1 MCIEGTIAARDEST
15 AFPLGPEI
23 QARLTV
29 SWKTFEKLSHICKRC
44 TLSSLIHTDR
54 CPQVIINT
62 ALVNSLDLDHRV
74 VPWDTVRS
82 RAVLVS
88 ILHQVSL
95 HFALAES
102 STKPLTEYICLRR
115 RPGGRGTL
123 PGTCCSGPDTQVNFL
138 DFFFN
143 IITNTRTH
151 SHGDGEA
158 PGARQP
164 GRQQSR

>member
-88 ILHQVSL
+88 ILHQVTL

-102 STKPLTEYICLRR
+102 SHNSYLSFFLHEQNFWRIKFTLKKTRKLRQN
-115 RPGGRGTL
+115 
-123 PGTCCSGPDTQVNFL
+123 TQ
-138 DFFFN
+138 
-143 IITNTRTH
+143 
-151 SHGDGEA
+151 
-158 PGARQP
+158 
-164 GRQQSR
+164 